1 MLGST
6 RRVHA
11 DPLYINININIA
23 WELAPRSLQSPNSM
37 RCAEEVF
44 GGDCVCGGGGR
55 RALEK
60 GKVALVK
67 NGQA

>member
-1 MLGST
+1 M
-6 RRVHA
+6 
-11 DPLYINININIA
+11 
-23 WELAPRSLQSPNSM
+23 SPNSM
-37 RCAEEVF
+37 RRAEEVF
-44 GGDCVCGGGGR
+44 EGVCVGGGGGR